1 MIHRLRGRLI
11 EKQLTQVVVDTGGV
25 GYGVAV
31 SPQTSG
37 QLPEPGIDGAVE
49 VDLFIHTHVYEGG
62 IDLYGFQ
69 NAEDRE
75 VFQRLTGVSKVG
87 HKMAMNI
94 LAGLEADELVRVIAE
109 GDLARLVRIPGIG
122 KKTAERM
129 VLELKEPFGEL
140 RRLRQAASP
149 AAAAADAA
157 GTPAAQTVAAT
168 LEDVRSAL
176 LNFGY
181 KPGTVNR
188 VVPLLQKSA
197 EEGEQ
202 LADLIREGLRLLQQ
216 G

>member
-11 EKQLTQVVVDTGGV
+11 DKQITLVVVDAGGV

-37 QLPEPGIDGAVE
+37 QLPEPGVDGVVE
-49 VDLFIHTHVYEGG
+49 VDLFIRTHVYEGG
-62 IDLYGFQ
+62 IDLYGFR
-69 NAEDRE
+69 NAADRE

-94 LAGLEADELVRVIAE
+94 LAGLEADELVSVISD

-122 KKTAERM
+122 KKTAERI

-140 RRLRQAASP
+140 RRLRQAATL
-149 AAAAADAA
+149 AGEADAGA
-157 GTPAAQTVAAT
+157 TPESQTVAAT

-181 KPGTVNR
+181 KAAAVNR
-188 VVPLLQKSA
+188 VIPLLQKSA
-197 EEGEQ
+197 EEGEA

>member
-11 EKQLTQVVVDTGGV
+11 DKQLTTVVVDTGGV

-37 QLPEPGIDGAVE
+37 QLPEPGLEGQLE
-49 VDLFIHTHVYEGG
+49 VDLHIHTHVYEGG
-62 IDLYGFQ
+62 IDLYGFLD
-69 NAEDRE
+69 AGDRE
-75 VFQRLTGVSKVG
+75 VFRRLTGVSKVG

-94 LAGLEADELVRVIAE
+94 LAGLPAEELVAVIAA
-109 GDLARLVRIPGIG
+109 GDVARLVRIPGIG

-129 VLELKEPFGEL
+129 VLELQEPFKEL
-140 RRLRQAASP
+140 HRLRQAGAS
-149 AAAAADAA
+149 AAAGEPGATAGGESAAALD
-157 GTPAAQTVAAT
+157 
-168 LEDVRSAL
+168 DVRSAL

-181 KPGTVNR
+181 KAATVNR
-188 VVPLLQKSA
+188 VMPLLQKPA
-197 EEGEQ
+197 EEGAT